1 MTATT
6 GDTTVDAR
14 FRHLA
19 VFYETSQDYLDQV
32 GGFVRRGLAA
42 REPVLVAVPADR
54 LRMLRWA
61 LDGAADAVTFTDMQN
76 LGRNPAR
83 IIPAI
88 RQFTDAH
95 PGRTRFVGEPI
106 WAGRTNAETREAT
119 RHEALIN
126 AAFRGVPTTILCPYD
141 RAGLASQTL
150 DQACE
155 THPQIAAQGQPRPSR
170 AYSGIDLALAIG
182 GEPPPPA
189 PAGAAVLSYAR
200 GNLPLVRRFARDHAS
215 RAGLAGQGLDDLVIA
230 VHELA
235 ANTIAHAEGH
245 GTLRIWTEQER
256 LVCEVTDSGHI
267 SDPLAG
273 RHSSRPH
280 EGGHG
285 LRLVHQVCDLVEVR
299 SGSFG
304 TNIRV
309 HRDLAAMDQ
318 ATEPVLHRLNGLS
331 RPEHPRLRRT

>member
-6 GDTTVDAR
+6 SDMTAGTQ

-19 VFYETSQDYLDQV
+19 VFYETGQDYLDQV
-32 GGFVRRGLAA
+32 GGFVRDGLAA
-42 REPVLVAVPADR
+42 GEPVLVAVPAAR
-54 LRMLRWA
+54 LRMLGLA
-61 LDGAADAVTFTDMQN
+61 LNGAADAVTFTDMQQ

-88 RQFTDAH
+88 RRFTDAH

-106 WAGRTNAETREAT
+106 WAGRTDAETREAT

-126 AAFRGVPTTILCPYD
+126 AAFSGVPTTIMCPYD
-141 RAGLASQTL
+141 RAGLDSQTL
-150 DQACE
+150 AQAYQ
-155 THPQIAAQGQPRPSR
+155 THPQIAAHGRSGPSQ

-182 GEPPPPA
+182 AEPQPPA
-189 PAGAAVLSYAR
+189 PADAAVLRYQR
-200 GNLPLVRRFARDHAS
+200 DNLRQVRRFTGDYAAQ
-215 RAGLAGQGLDDLVIA
+215 AGLADQGLDDLVIA

-235 ANTIAHAEGH
+235 ANTIAHAGGH
-245 GTLRIWTEQER
+245 GTLRIWTERER
-256 LVCEVTDSGHI
+256 LVCEITDTGHI

-273 RHSSRPH
+273 RHLSGTAQ
-280 EGGHG
+280 GGHG
-285 LRLVHQVCDLVEVR
+285 LRVVHQVCDFVEVR

-309 HRDLAAMDQ
+309 YRDLA
-318 ATEPVLHRLNGLS
+318 V
-331 RPEHPRLRRT
+331 RPGHQRTGRASI

>member
-6 GDTTVDAR
+6 SDKTVDAR

-19 VFYETSQDYLDQV
+19 VFYETGQDYLDQV
-32 GGFVRRGLAA
+32 GGFVRDGLAA
-42 REPVLVAVPADR
+42 RQPVLVAVPAAR
-54 LRMLRWA
+54 LRMLRRA
-61 LDGAADAVTFTDMQN
+61 LNEAADAVTFADMQQ
-76 LGRNPAR
+76 LGRNPSR

-88 RQFTDAH
+88 RRFTDAH

-106 WAGRTNAETREAT
+106 WAGRTEAEKREAA

-126 AAFRGVPTTILCPYD
+126 AAFSGVPTTILCPYD
-141 RAGLASQTL
+141 RAGLDSQVL
-150 DQACE
+150 EQAYR
-155 THPQIAAQGQPRPSR
+155 THPQIAVHGKSGPSE

-182 GEPPPPA
+182 AESQPPA
-189 PAGAAVLSYAR
+189 PAGAAVLSYQR
-200 GNLPLVRRFARDHAS
+200 GHLPQVRRFTRDQAS

-235 ANTIAHAEGH
+235 ANTIAHTPGH

-256 LVCEVTDSGHI
+256 LVCEVTDTGHI

-273 RHSSRPH
+273 RRLSSTAH
-280 EGGHG
+280 QSGDG
-285 LRLVHQVCDLVEVR
+285 LRVVHQVCDFVEVR
-299 SGSFG
+299 SGRFG

-309 HRDLAAMDQ
+309 HRDL
-318 ATEPVLHRLNGLS
+318 T
-331 RPEHPRLRRT
+331 

>member
-1 MTATT
+1 MTATA
-6 GDTTVDAR
+6 GDYVLDAR

-19 VFYETSQDYLDQV
+19 VFYETGQDYLDQV

-42 REPVLVAVPADR
+42 REPVLVAVPAAR
-54 LRMLRWA
+54 LRLLREA
-61 LDGAADAVTFTDMQN
+61 LDGAADAVTFIDMQD

-88 RQFTDAH
+88 RRFTDGH
-95 PGRTRFVGEPI
+95 PGRTWFVGEPI
-106 WAGRTNAETREAT
+106 WAGRTEAETREAT

-141 RAGLASQTL
+141 RTGLASQAI
-150 DQACE
+150 DQAYE
-155 THPQIAAQGQPRPSR
+155 THPQIEAQGQPWPSH

-182 GEPPPPA
+182 GEPQPPA
-189 PAGAAVLSYAR
+189 PADAAVLSYQR

-235 ANTIAHAEGH
+235 ANTIAHADGH

-256 LVCEVTDSGHI
+256 LVCEVTDTGHI
-267 SDPLAG
+267 TDPLAG
-273 RHSSRPH
+273 RHLGSRPQA
-280 EGGHG
+280 GGHG
-285 LRLVHQVCDLVEVR
+285 LSVVHQVCDFVEVR
-299 SGSFG
+299 SGTFG

-309 HRDLAAMDQ
+309 YRDLVAMDQ
-318 ATEPVLHRLNGLS
+318 AAKPIFTG
-331 RPEHPRLRRT
+331 

>member
-1 MTATT
+1 
-6 GDTTVDAR
+6 
-14 FRHLA
+14 
-19 VFYETSQDYLDQV
+19 
-32 GGFVRRGLAA
+32 
-42 REPVLVAVPADR
+42 
-54 LRMLRWA
+54 MLRQA
-61 LDGAADAVTFTDMQN
+61 LDGAADAVTFTDMQD

-88 RQFTDAH
+88 RRFTDAH
-95 PGRTRFVGEPI
+95 AGRTRFVGEPI
-106 WAGRTNAETREAT
+106 WAGRTEAETREAT

-150 DQACE
+150 EQACQ
-155 THPQIAAQGQPRPSR
+155 THPQITAQGQPRLSR

-182 GEPPPPA
+182 GAPQPPA
-189 PAGAAVLSYAR
+189 PNDAAALSYQR
-200 GNLPLVRRFARDHAS
+200 GNLPLVRGFVRDHAS
-215 RAGLAGQGLDDLVIA
+215 QAGLTGQGRDDLVIA

-235 ANTIAHAEGH
+235 ANTIAHPEAH

-256 LVCEVTDSGHI
+256 LVCEVTDTGYI

-273 RHSSRPH
+273 RLSSRTQA
-280 EGGHG
+280 GGHG

-309 HRDLAAMDQ
+309 YRDL
-318 ATEPVLHRLNGLS
+318 T
-331 RPEHPRLRRT
+331 

>member
-6 GDTTVDAR
+6 GDKTVDAR

-19 VFYETSQDYLDQV
+19 VFYETGQDYLDQV

-42 REPVLVAVPADR
+42 REPVLVAVPAAR
-54 LRMLRWA
+54 LRMLRRA
-61 LDGAADAVTFTDMQN
+61 LV
-76 LGRNPAR
+76 
-83 IIPAI
+83 IPAI
-88 RQFTDAH
+88 RRFTDAH
-95 PGRTRFVGEPI
+95 QDRTWFVGEPI
-106 WAGRTNAETREAT
+106 WAGRTEAETREAT

-126 AAFRGVPTTILCPYD
+126 AAFRGVPTTILFPYD
-141 RAGLASQTL
+141 RTGLASQTL
-150 DQACE
+150 DQAYE
-155 THPQIAAQGQPRPSR
+155 THPQIEAEGQPWPSQ

-182 GEPPPPA
+182 GEPQPPA
-189 PAGAAVLSYAR
+189 PADAAVLSYQRA
-200 GNLPLVRRFARDHAS
+200 NLPLVRRFARDHAS

-235 ANTIAHAEGH
+235 ANTIAHADGH
-245 GTLRIWTEQER
+245 GTLRIWTEQGR
-256 LVCEVTDSGHI
+256 LVCEVTDTGHI

-280 EGGHG
+280 EGGGHG

-304 TNIRV
+304 TNIRI
-309 HRDLAAMDQ
+309 HRDLVAMDQ
-318 ATEPVLHRLNGLS
+318 AQS
-331 RPEHPRLRRT
+331 

>member
-1 MTATT
+1 MTAIT
-6 GDTTVDAR
+6 GDKKVGAG

-19 VFYETSQDYLDQV
+19 VFYESGQDYLDQV

-42 REPVLVAVPADR
+42 REPVLVAVPAAR
-54 LRMLRWA
+54 LRMLRQA
-61 LDGAADAVTFTDMQN
+61 MDGAADAVTFTDMQD
-76 LGRNPAR
+76 LGRNPGR

-88 RQFTDAH
+88 RRFTDAH

-106 WAGRTNAETREAT
+106 WAGRTEAETREAT

-126 AAFRGVPTTILCPYD
+126 AAFGGVPTTILCPYD

-150 DQACE
+150 ERACE
-155 THPQIAAQGQPRPSR
+155 THPQIATPGQPRPSQ

-182 GEPPPPA
+182 GEPQPPA
-189 PAGAAVLSYAR
+189 PADAAVLSYQR
-200 GNLPLVRRFARDHAS
+200 ENLPLVRRFARDRAS
-215 RAGLAGQGLDDLVIA
+215 AAGLVGQGRDDLVIA

-235 ANTIAHAEGH
+235 ANTIAHADGH

-256 LVCEVTDSGHI
+256 LVCEVTDTGHI

-273 RHSSRPH
+273 RLSSQPQ

-304 TNIRV
+304 TNTRV
-309 HRDLAAMDQ
+309 YRDLA
-318 ATEPVLHRLNGLS
+318 
-331 RPEHPRLRRT
+331 

>member
-1 MTATT
+1 MTATA
-6 GDTTVDAR
+6 GDYVLDAR

-19 VFYETSQDYLDQV
+19 VFYETGQDYLDQV

-42 REPVLVAVPADR
+42 REPVLVAVPAAR
-54 LRMLRWA
+54 LRLLREA
-61 LDGAADAVTFTDMQN
+61 LDGAADAVTFIDMQD

-88 RQFTDAH
+88 RRFTDGH
-95 PGRTRFVGEPI
+95 PGRTWFVGEPI
-106 WAGRTNAETREAT
+106 WAGRTEAETREAT

-150 DQACE
+150 EQACE
-155 THPQIAAQGQPRPSR
+155 THPQIATPGQPRPSQ

-182 GEPPPPA
+182 GEPQPPA
-189 PAGAAVLSYAR
+189 PADAAVLSYQR

-235 ANTIAHAEGH
+235 ANTIAHADGH

-256 LVCEVTDSGHI
+256 LVCEVTDTGHI

-273 RHSSRPH
+273 RLSSRPQA
-280 EGGHG
+280 GGHG
-285 LRLVHQVCDLVEVR
+285 LRLVHQVCDFVEVR

-309 HRDLAAMDQ
+309 YRDLVAMDQ
-318 ATEPVLHRLNGLS
+318 VAS
-331 RPEHPRLRRT
+331 RFSTG